1 MNGNRSLE
9 KGALYFFHEVFFC
22 EQIRFLSELRAAATD
37 EPFVFEFTVY
47 AAVSSSLSVS
57 DNARSL

>member
-22 EQIRFLSELRAAATD
+22 EQIRFLSELQAAATD

-47 AAVSSSLSVS
+47 AAVSRSLSS
-57 DNARSL
+57 I